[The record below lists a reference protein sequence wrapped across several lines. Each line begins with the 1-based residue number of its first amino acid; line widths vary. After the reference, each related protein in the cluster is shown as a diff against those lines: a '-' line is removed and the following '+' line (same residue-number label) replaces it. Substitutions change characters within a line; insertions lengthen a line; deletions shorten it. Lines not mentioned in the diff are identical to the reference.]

1 MEKFQKNQRYIGM
14 KFPEIVK
21 TETIE
26 KRYAG
31 KMCANG
37 LGFLKLCLMMDPSKR
52 LTSLECLEHPY
63 L

>member
-1 MEKFQKNQRYIGM
+1 M